1 MLRREKKIGAEL
13 MEELMGWRPSRF
25 SVHAGNR
32 PAGDDR
38 KNNRS

>member
-13 MEELMGWRPSRF
+13 MEELMGWRYNGV
-25 SVHAGNR
+25 SVHAENR

-38 KNNRS
+38 KTNRP